1 MRIALLGGTGDIGE
15 GLALRWGRDADH
27 ELVIGSRDADKAAER
42 ARDYQGTL
50 AERDI
55 DAAIEGREN
64 SEAVVGADIV
74 VLSVPPYYVAD
85 TVDAV
90 ADSLATG
97 TILVT
102 PAVGISSD
110 EDGFHYQPPDCG
122 SVTELVASKTPTDI
136 PVVGAFH
143 NLPANRLADLDA
155 ELEIDT
161 LVLADEADAR
171 STILKLAAEIDG
183 LRALSA
189 GPLANAA
196 EVEALTPLL
205 ITTARYNDGLAEL
218 GVSFH

>member
-1 MRIALLGGTGDIGE
+1 
-15 GLALRWGRDADH
+15 
-27 ELVIGSRDADKAAER
+27 
-42 ARDYQGTL
+42 
-50 AERDI
+50 
-55 DAAIEGREN
+55 
-64 SEAVVGADIV
+64 
-74 VLSVPPYYVAD
+74 
-85 TVDAV
+85 
-90 ADSLATG
+90 
-97 TILVT
+97 
-102 PAVGISSD
+102 
-110 EDGFHYQPPDCG
+110 
-122 SVTELVASKTPTDI
+122 VASKTPTDI